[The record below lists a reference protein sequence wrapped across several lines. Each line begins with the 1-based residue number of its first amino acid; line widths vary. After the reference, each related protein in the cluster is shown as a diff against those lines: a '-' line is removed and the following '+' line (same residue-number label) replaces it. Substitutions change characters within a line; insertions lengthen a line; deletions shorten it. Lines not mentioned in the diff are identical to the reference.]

1 MFSQPLNYSYFLA
14 LLLLPLCAHAEL
26 QDGRYFQAIAADT
39 PNIRT
44 LWYQLGNEKQA
55 ITATYTLRS
64 SDYAYADG
72 EAIIFYGERVD
83 ANGQPIPEAI
93 ATIPSGATRLLL
105 RFTKLPTPDEHGL
118 SYSVATFKD
127 DSKTFPFGSFHFVN
141 ATSKDVNIHLGE
153 KPFQLKRGAAKNIA
167 MQPPEKGDVSIEIT
181 TIGSDSRYTNGW
193 GHRSDLRTLVI
204 IVDRENGR
212 IKPLRY
218 RQTEPKQ

>member
-1 MFSQPLNYSYFLA
+1 MLSWPFNDCSFLA
-14 LLLLPLCAHAEL
+14 LLLLPLCTQAGLKE
-26 QDGRYFQAIAADT
+26 GRYFQAIAADT

-72 EAIIFYGERVD
+72 EAITFYGERVD
-83 ANGQPIPEAI
+83 ANGQPIAEAI
-93 ATIPSGATRLLL
+93 ATIPEGATRLLL
-105 RFTKLPTPDEHGL
+105 RFTKLPDRDQHGL
-118 SYSVATFKD
+118 SYRIAVFKD

-141 ATSKDVNIHLGE
+141 ATAKDVNIHLGE
-153 KPFQLKRGAAKNIA
+153 IPFQLKQGAAKNIA

-181 TIGSDSRYTNGW
+181 AIEAKSQYTNGW
-193 GHRSDLRTLVI
+193 GHHTNLRTLVF
-204 IVDRENGR
+204 IVDGPNGR

-218 RQTEPKQ
+218 RQTEPTK